1 MQKGG
6 VAQGSRRKNGSL
18 NIQKQGRTWSDEI
31 ASNWWGGRAV
41 VDCLFSCAVVIRTAC
56 KLICCSYRN
65 KTNLNKNAFCFF
77 MYFLLDGEKYQRHM
91 FPCYFPQPRRFLN
104 VDVVSIQ
111 ACFSAA

>member
-6 VAQGSRRKNGSL
+6 VAQVSRRKNGSL

-31 ASNWWGGRAV
+31 ASDRWGRRAGV
-41 VDCLFSCAVVIRTAC
+41 SVVIRTAC

-77 MYFLLDGEKYQRHM
+77 MYFLLGGQKYQRHR